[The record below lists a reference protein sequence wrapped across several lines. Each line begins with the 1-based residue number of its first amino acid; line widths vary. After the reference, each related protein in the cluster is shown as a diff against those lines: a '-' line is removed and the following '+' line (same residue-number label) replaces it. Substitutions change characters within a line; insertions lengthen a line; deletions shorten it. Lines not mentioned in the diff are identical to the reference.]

1 MLQNRKGFTLIE
13 LMIVVAIIGILAAVA
28 VPGFMQYIKS
38 SKTSEAKTNLKAI
51 ADGAISYFEAEHCY
65 DAGCMTPT
73 NQLYPGVPKDEKY
86 AVATNAVVPNADKIG
101 QKMSPSATTVVSALA
116 ADPYKSLKFQ
126 LNKPF
131 YYAYEYSSV
140 NTEVGKSTFAAG
152 AAASLSS
159 ANDSKFFVQGTA
171 DGKVGNIVS
180 PDDGAKWPTSLAN
193 DFSSAKAATT
203 VGT

>member
-65 DAGCMTPT
+65 DADCMTPT
-73 NQLYPGVPKDEKY
+73 NQLYPGVPTDKGY
-86 AVATNAVVPNADKIG
+86 AVSAKGKSIVANAGKIG
-101 QKMSPSATTVVSALA
+101 QKKAPKDAVPKT
-116 ADPYKSLKFQ
+116 DPWKALKFQ
-126 LNKPF
+126 INKPF
-131 YYAYEYSSV
+131 YYSYEYVSDG
-140 NTEVGKSTFAAG
+140 TTAGASTFVAG
-152 AAASLSS
+152 AGASLSES
-159 ANDSKFFVQGTA
+159 GDSKFFVSGTE

-180 PDDGAKWPTSLAN
+180 PDDGVKWSDKLT
-193 DFSSAKAATT
+193 ATLGEVT
-203 VGT
+203 TTT